1 MSQKFHRALRLWRFT
16 ALFFIAFIFVFSAG
30 ITQAKHNEHQKN
42 DSYKHHKHNKHDK
55 HKHRGKHDRLGTIVH
70 LKEGLIEGA
79 EDESNTWSW
88 LGIPYAKPPVGKL
101 RWKAPKKPK
110 PWRGVLETKEFCSEC
125 SQFDIDRNFLGSED
139 CLYLNVWRPAT
150 QERNLPVYVWI
161 HGGGNSAGSANSDLV
176 YGDKLAANANM
187 VVVTINY
194 RLGPMGW
201 FIHET
206 IEDDDPLNSSG
217 NYGTLDIIKALKWVR
232 KNIEN
237 FGGDHRN
244 VTIAGE
250 SAGGYNVMSL
260 IISPAAKGL
269 FHKAISQS
277 GGVFV
282 SSVDEGYLNADM
294 AIDAIIEAD
303 PNADPEDY
311 DEPSELPA
319 LKNYLKEKSA
329 QDIFSAYPPGSGG
342 MLSNFRYIFT
352 DGTVIHSDGAAA
364 LDNPENYNQVP
375 TILGNT
381 KEEAKAFMFT
391 MYGSIPDPVYQF
403 RAMLRSLLTRI
414 AAVDSIAAAMSV
426 HESQPGVYAFQL
438 NYGAYNADGFNAWPT
453 EVESPPGSGIIKN
466 LAIMLGAGHALDI
479 PFFFNNWMY
488 FGGAGPF
495 TEENRQ
501 GFEALGE
508 DVVTYLYFFTR
519 TGEPQNPTGVDWLP
533 WSNEEEGP
541 KRILFDADDID
552 SIIEMNYE

>member
-1 MSQKFHRALRLWRFT
+1 MSQKFNRALRLWRFT
-16 ALFFIAFIFVFSAG
+16 AIFFMALLFVFSAG
-30 ITQAKHNEHQKN
+30 ITQAKQNEYHKI
-42 DSYKHHKHNKHDK
+42 DGDKHHKQNK
-55 HKHRGKHDRLGTIVH
+55 HKHNGKHGNLGTIVH
-70 LKEGLIEGA
+70 IKKGIIEGA

-88 LGIPYAKPPVGKL
+88 LGIPYAKPPVGRL
-101 RWKAPKKPK
+101 RWKATKSPK
-110 PWRGVLETKEFCSEC
+110 PWSGVLETKEFCSEC
-125 SQFDIDRNFLGSED
+125 SQFDIDGNFLGSED

-161 HGGGNSAGSANSDLV
+161 HGGGNSTGSASDDLV

-201 FIHET
+201 FIHES

-217 NYGTLDIIKALKWVR
+217 NYGTLDIIKALKWVK
-232 KNIEN
+232 KNIEY

-260 IISPAAKGL
+260 IISPSAKGL

-277 GGVFV
+277 GGVVV
-282 SSVDEGYLNADM
+282 SSVDEGYLNADT

-303 PNADPEDY
+303 PNAIPEDY

-319 LKNYLKEKSA
+319 LKNYLREKSA
-329 QDIFSAYPPGSGG
+329 QDIFSAYPPGNGG

-352 DGTVIHSDGAAA
+352 DGIVIHSDGAAA
-364 LDNPENYNQVP
+364 LDNPESYNQVP
-375 TILGNT
+375 IILGST
-381 KEEAKAFMFT
+381 KEEAKAFIFAL
-391 MYGSIPDPVYQF
+391 YGKIPDPVYQSF
-403 RAMLRSLLTRI
+403 AEMRSQVIRN

-426 HESQPGVYAFQL
+426 HESQPDVYAFQL
-438 NYGAYNADGFNAWPT
+438 DYGAYNQDGFNAWPT
-453 EVESPPGSGIIKN
+453 EIESPPGSGVIKN
-466 LAIMLGAGHALDI
+466 LAIMFGAGHALDI

-488 FGGAGPF
+488 FGSIGPF
-495 TEENRQ
+495 TEENRP

-508 DVVTYLYFFTR
+508 DVVKYLDFFTR
-519 TGEPQNPTGVDWLP
+519 TGKPHDPTGMDWLP
-533 WSNEEEGP
+533 WSNEEEEP
-541 KRILFDADDID
+541 KRILFDADGTD
-552 SIIEMNYE
+552 SIIDMSYE